1 MRTTTRHIWDSCSG
15 LWFWSREIL
24 ARSAEGLPRRHAIF
38 VEPPYVRTARLTG
51 HAPYVPRRSCVSRA
65 TARPP
70 TSSTAMAAE
79 GGFAGTATQR
89 TGAGVRSGIPDQ
101 IYGRKQFVGKTLYE
115 P

>member
-1 MRTTTRHIWDSCSG
+1 MVLESGDSCEECGGPAATTCDICGAAICEDCSIDG
-15 LWFWSREIL
+15 TCSIC
-24 ARSAEGLPRRHAIF
+24 AEEEL
-38 VEPPYVRTARLTG
+38 
-51 HAPYVPRRSCVSRA
+51 CVSRA